1 MTFKNTSKSLD
12 SIMFTDDANF
22 FHSHKNTKGL
32 LHTVNSELEKLIQ
45 WFKANKLS
53 INIKGTLMQI

>member
-32 LHTVNSELEKLIQ
+32 LDTVNSELEKLI
-45 WFKANKLS
+45 
-53 INIKGTLMQI
+53 